1 MKDITE
7 NNDYYFIFM
16 KDGSIILQRKRVLL
30 SYDSPLTQEEK
41 VIIALCKQIKN
52 PINTDCIGKE
62 I

>member
-41 VIIALCKQIKN
+41 VIIALCKQVIY